1 MESYVEL
8 EKNGFSQEEFED
20 VKRCLQ
26 TLFSVMEG
34 TQPLDREFGIRM
46 NLIVDYPLNV
56 AKNML
61 ALEIYEKVEKYE
73 PRVMMDTIDFETAA
87 DGQLKARMHFMKREE
102 S

>member
-8 EKNGFSQEEFED
+8 ENSGFSKEEFED

-34 TQPLDREFGIRM
+34 TQPLDREFGIKM
-46 NLIVDYPLNV
+46 HLIVDYPLNV

-73 PRVMMDTIDFETAA
+73 PRVMVDTIDFETTE
-87 DGQLKARMHFMKREE
+87 DGQLKARMHFKKKEE
-102 S
+102 D